1 MGSKKRKAFVVFL
14 ALGCIL
20 FVLPRVYAQS
30 GDYEVDGWKMRFA
43 SPTYGV
49 SLATLVLTYP
59 ENDQYDEAEETLV
72 VPGFEVRIYNGIN
85 VAPRGGFYTGYEVGA
100 TFYTLGES
108 YSYSVFQGGT
118 TYQDYHISDLFCGM
132 IFVMSK
138 YGYRVDLG
146 TDEGGMSIG
155 PQIGIGV
162 AMGGGSVEIVNDE
175 TGESF
180 SGDTDMIFG
189 PMLEAD
195 IEAAFRFG
203 RNFRVVGAI
212 GASVSPMLEWDN
224 ESDTDAIEGEFLP
237 VRPTIRL
244 GFALNY

>member
-1 MGSKKRKAFVVFL
+1 MRSKNRTVTVFVM
-14 ALGCIL
+14 ALGCAFL
-20 FVLPRVYAQS
+20 VLPGVFAQD

-59 ENDQYDEAEETLV
+59 ENDQYDEAEESLV
-72 VPGFEVRIYNGIN
+72 VPGIELRIYNGIN

-108 YSYSVFQGGT
+108 DSYSVYQGGT

-175 TGESF
+175 TGESV

-203 RNFRVVGAI
+203 RNFRVLGAI
-212 GASVSPMLEWDN
+212 GASVSPMLEWDD
-224 ESDTDAIEGEFLP
+224 ETDTDMIEGEFLP
-237 VRPTIRL
+237 VRPNIRI